1 MVTEIRTL
9 ATSVHGGQDCPGR
22 TMRELSGMIKLFCV
36 LREVL
41 GTWAYT
47 FVKSNQTTELRS
59 VPFNVCNLCQYIIK
73 KYRKH
78 IKHKNACLLHKERR
92 KERKRN
98 RQKGNF
104 FPCNSNNHVWR
115 LRRASYFWSST
126 SAKTKSA
133 KILVFSETEL

>member
-104 FPCNSNNHVWR
+104 FHATR
-115 LRRASYFWSST
+115 TIT
-126 SAKTKSA
+126 SGDYIGPHTFG
-133 KILVFSETEL
+133 LQHLPRPNLPRF